1 MKKGQVYEGSVVRV
15 DFPNKGI
22 VCVGEET
29 AVVKNSL
36 PGQKVKF
43 SVNKVRKGKAEGRL
57 LEVTEKSPLETGRTC
72 SLFGLCGGCTYLSLP
87 YEEQLKVKEEQVKRL
102 LDTVL
107 NKQEEPWTFEGIK
120 GSPKAYEYR
129 NKMEFSFGD
138 EYKDGPLALGMHK
151 RGSFYDIVTV
161 ADCEI
166 VDADYRLILQTVR
179 DYFARAKVRFFHRMS
194 HEGYLRHLLVR
205 KASRTGEILVALVT
219 TSQDP
224 WQGETSVEGNLNAL
238 DADALITGFKDL
250 LLSLEQDGK
259 LAGKFAGILHI
270 TNDSIAD
277 VVQSDHTELLY
288 GQEYFYEE
296 LLGLKFKISTF
307 SFFQTNSYSAE
318 VLYQTARDYVGDLG
332 GSDKTVFDLY
342 SGTGTIAQL
351 MAPAAG
357 KVIGVEIVEEAVE
370 AAKKNAAANGLDNCE
385 FIAGDVLKVLDE
397 VEEKPDMIILDPPR
411 DGIHPKA
418 LPKIIAYGVDHIVY
432 ISCKPTSLVRDLE
445 VFLEN
450 GYRVD
455 KAVAVDQFPW
465 TANVETVVLLSHKKA
480 DSYIHID
487 VEFGEGEGKIP
498 VDSIAKRA
506 EAYKPKEKVTYK
518 MIKEYIEAK
527 YGFKV
532 HTAYIAE
539 VKRNLG
545 LPMYDAPNAVEELK
559 QPRKHPTPEKVEAIK
574 DALRYF
580 AVI

>member
-22 VCVGEET
+22 VCVGDET

-102 LDTVL
+102 LDSVL
-107 NKQEEPWTFEGIK
+107 NKQEEAWIFEGIK

-166 VDADYRLILQTVR
+166 VDADYRLILQSVR
-179 DYFARAKVRFFHRMS
+179 DYFARAKVSFFHRMS

-224 WQGETSVEGNLNAL
+224 WQGETAVEGSL
-238 DADALITGFKDL
+238 DVDALITGFKDL

-259 LAGKFAGILHI
+259 LVGKFAGILHI

-318 VLYQTARDYVGDLG
+318 VLYRTARDYVGDLG

-418 LPKIIAYGVDHIVY
+418 LPKIIAYDVEHIVY

-465 TANVETVVLLSHKKA
+465 TANVETVVLLSQQKA
-480 DSYIHID
+480 DDYIE
-487 VEFGEGEGKIP
+487 VELELDELDLTSAESKATYKEIQEYVLKEHGLKVSNLYISQVKRKCGIEVGENYNLPKSE
-498 VDSIAKRA
+498 DSRQPQCP
-506 EAYKPKEKVTYK
+506 EEKEK
-518 MIKEYIEAK
+518 
-527 YGFKV
+527 
-532 HTAYIAE
+532 
-539 VKRNLG
+539 
-545 LPMYDAPNAVEELK
+545 
-559 QPRKHPTPEKVEAIK
+559 AIK
-574 DALRYF
+574 DALEHF
-580 AVI
+580 GMV

>member
-22 VCVGEET
+22 VCVGDET

-102 LDTVL
+102 LDSVL
-107 NKQEEPWTFEGIK
+107 NKQEEAWAFEGIK

-179 DYFARAKVRFFHRMS
+179 DYFARAKVSFFHRMS

-224 WQGETSVEGNLNAL
+224 WQGETAVEGSL
-238 DADALITGFKDL
+238 DVDALITGFKDL
-250 LLSLEQDGK
+250 LLSLEQDRK

-277 VVQSDHTELLY
+277 VVQSDRTELLY

-465 TANVETVVLLSHKKA
+465 TANVETVCLLSKLHEAKHHVNVRLDMDELDLTSAESKA
-480 DSYIHID
+480 TYEEIKAYVAEHNDGMKVSNLYIAQVKAKYGIIERENYNKPKSDDSRQP
-487 VEFGEGEGKIP
+487 KC
-498 VDSIAKRA
+498 
-506 EAYKPKEKVTYK
+506 PKEKEEAIVEALKAFK
-518 MIKEYIEAK
+518 MI
-527 YGFKV
+527 
-532 HTAYIAE
+532 
-539 VKRNLG
+539 
-545 LPMYDAPNAVEELK
+545 
-559 QPRKHPTPEKVEAIK
+559 
-574 DALRYF
+574 
-580 AVI
+580 

>member
-1 MKKGQVYEGSVVRV
+1 MKKGQVYEGTVVRV

-102 LDTVL
+102 LDSVL
-107 NKQEEPWTFEGIK
+107 YKQEEVWDFEGIK

-166 VDADYRLILQTVR
+166 VDADYRLILQSVR
-179 DYFARAKVRFFHRMS
+179 DYFARAKVSFFHRMS

-224 WQGETSVEGNLNAL
+224 WQGEMAVEGSL
-238 DADALITGFKDL
+238 DADALITGFRDL
-250 LLSLEQDGK
+250 LLSLELDGK
-259 LAGKFAGILHI
+259 LSGKFAGILHI

-418 LPKIIAYGVDHIVY
+418 LPKIIAYGVEHIVY

-465 TANVETVVLLSHKKA
+465 TANVETVILLSRKA
-480 DSYIHID
+480 PDAEIKVRLDMSELDITSAESKATYKEIQEYVKNKYDLHVTNLYIAQ
-487 VEFGEGEGKIP
+487 VKREFGIIERENYNTGEGK
-498 VDSIAKRA
+498 AKVPQVTA
-506 EAYKPKEKVTYK
+506 E
-518 MIKEYIEAK
+518 
-527 YGFKV
+527 
-532 HTAYIAE
+532 
-539 VKRNLG
+539 KR
-545 LPMYDAPNAVEELK
+545 
-559 QPRKHPTPEKVEAIK
+559 EAII
-574 DALRYF
+574 DALKYF
-580 AVI
+580 QMIE

>member
-102 LDTVL
+102 LDSVL
-107 NKQEEPWTFEGIK
+107 NKQEEAWAFEGIK

-179 DYFARAKVRFFHRMS
+179 DYFAREKVSFFHRMS

-224 WQGETSVEGNLNAL
+224 WQGETAVEGSL
-238 DADALITGFKDL
+238 DVDALITGFKDL
-250 LLSLEQDGK
+250 LLSLEQDRK

-277 VVQSDHTELLY
+277 VVQSDRTELLY

-450 GYRVD
+450 SYRVD

-465 TANVETVVLLSHKKA
+465 TANVETVCLLSKLHEAKHHVNVRLDMDELDITSAESKA
-480 DSYIHID
+480 TYEEIKSYVAEHN
-487 VEFGEGEGKIP
+487 EGMK
-498 VDSIAKRA
+498 VSNLYIAQVK
-506 EAYKPKEKVTYK
+506 
-518 MIKEYIEAK
+518 AK
-527 YGFKV
+527 YGIIERENYNKP
-532 HTAYIAE
+532 
-539 VKRNLG
+539 KLD
-545 LPMYDAPNAVEELK
+545 DARQPKCPN
-559 QPRKHPTPEKVEAIK
+559 EKEEAIV
-574 DALRYF
+574 DAMEHF
-580 AVI
+580 KMI

>member
-22 VCVGEET
+22 VCVGDET

-102 LDTVL
+102 LDSVL
-107 NKQEEPWTFEGIK
+107 NKQEEAWIFEGIK

-166 VDADYRLILQTVR
+166 VDADYRLILQSVR
-179 DYFARAKVRFFHRMS
+179 DYFARAKVSFFHRMS

-224 WQGETSVEGNLNAL
+224 WQGETAVEGSL

-250 LLSLEQDGK
+250 LLSLEQDVK
-259 LAGKFAGILHI
+259 LVGKFAGILHI

-418 LPKIIAYGVDHIVY
+418 LPKIIAYDVEHIVY

-465 TANVETVVLLSHKKA
+465 TANVETVVLLSQQKA
-480 DSYIHID
+480 DDYIE
-487 VEFGEGEGKIP
+487 VELELDELDLTSAESKATYKEIQEYVLKEHGLKVSNLYISQVKRKCGIEVGENYNLPKSE
-498 VDSIAKRA
+498 DSRQPQCP
-506 EAYKPKEKVTYK
+506 EEKEK
-518 MIKEYIEAK
+518 
-527 YGFKV
+527 
-532 HTAYIAE
+532 
-539 VKRNLG
+539 
-545 LPMYDAPNAVEELK
+545 
-559 QPRKHPTPEKVEAIK
+559 AIK
-574 DALRYF
+574 DALEHF
-580 AVI
+580 GMV